1 MKKSSNNISNSC
13 AQVIPDYVISCDYAI
28 NETSILKNKSPVNDI
43 NLTNYSYEYCR
54 PESSAGRTLLFIE
67 HYLLYKPRNDFC
79 IYKTTELESTF
90 IELINTKKSNVIVA
104 VIYRYLV

>member
-13 AQVIPDYVISCDYAI
+13 AQFPDYVISCDYAI
-28 NETSILKNKSPVNDI
+28 NETSILKSKSPVNDI

-54 PESSAGRTLLFIE
+54 PESSARRTLLFIE
-67 HYLLYKPRNDFC
+67 NYLLYKPRNDFC
-79 IYKTTELESTF
+79 IYKTAELESTF

-104 VIYRYLV
+104 AIYRYLV